1 MEKQMAWV
9 HQTRNTTTTKKKG
22 FAMST
27 LLPCTDKTETF
38 FPEFGEVQEKTKEA
52 KALCATCPMVLACL
66 NQALKDNQQ
75 YGIWGGATV
84 QERKRMRNHP
94 SQKIDHL
101 KSLERLG
108 RSIAVAISQTKK
120 PI

>member
-1 MEKQMAWV
+1 MVWV
-9 HQTRNTTTTKKKG
+9 LETTTTTTTKKKRITP
-22 FAMST
+22 MSKV
-27 LLPCTDKTETF
+27 LPCTDKTEMF
-38 FPEFGEVQEKTKEA
+38 FPEFGEVQEKIREA

-66 NQALKDNQQ
+66 NLALKDNQQ

-101 KSLERLG
+101 KSLKRLG
-108 RSIAVAISQTKK
+108 RSIEVAISQTKK
-120 PI
+120 PVQ

>member
-1 MEKQMAWV
+1 
-9 HQTRNTTTTKKKG
+9 
-22 FAMST
+22 MSRV
-27 LLPCTDKTETF
+27 LPCTDKTEMF
-38 FPEFGEVQEKTKEA
+38 FPEFGEVAEKTREA

-94 SQKIDHL
+94 SLKQDHL
-101 KSLERLG
+101 RSLVRLER
-108 RSIAVAISQTKK
+108 SIEVAITKNQNA
-120 PI
+120 IQ